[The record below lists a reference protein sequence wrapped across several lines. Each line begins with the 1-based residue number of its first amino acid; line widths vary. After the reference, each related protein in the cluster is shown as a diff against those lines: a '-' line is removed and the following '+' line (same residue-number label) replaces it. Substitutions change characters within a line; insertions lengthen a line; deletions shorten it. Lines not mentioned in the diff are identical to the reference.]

1 MPMGQIEKRLRA
13 LSEGKDLPW
22 NKVVTLLEHFGATV
36 QAPSGGSHYKV
47 FIKGEPPLTI
57 PVHNGKIKKVYA
69 KMISDYLHEVMN

>member
-1 MPMGQIEKRLRA
+1 MPMVQIEKRLRA

-22 NKVVTLLEHFGATV
+22 NKVVTLLKYFGATV

-47 FIKGEPPLTI
+47 FIKGKPPLTI

>member
-36 QAPSGGSHYKV
+36 QAPGGGSHYKV
-47 FIKGEPPLTI
+47 FIKGKPPLTI